1 MLTLSP
7 DTTQG
12 SRALLPS
19 DTWML
24 LGAVV
29 ILRSAGQKYILI
41 KLKQQNSAFLCFVF
55 FFLIKTRN
63 YFAAQTNTPT
73 PPSAAQMVKLQ
84 QQVERNT

>member
-12 SRALLPS
+12 SWALLPS

-29 ILRSAGQKYILI
+29 ILRSAVSS
-41 KLKQQNSAFLCFVF
+41 QNNKIV
-55 FFLIKTRN
+55 I
-63 YFAAQTNTPT
+63 
-73 PPSAAQMVKLQ
+73 V
-84 QQVERNT
+84 

>member
-12 SRALLPS
+12 SRAALPS

-29 ILRSAGQKYILI
+29 ILRSAGQKDIYNKSKNI
-41 KLKQQNSAFLCFVF
+41 QQHGDS
-55 FFLIKTRN
+55 
-63 YFAAQTNTPT
+63 
-73 PPSAAQMVKLQ
+73 S
-84 QQVERNT
+84 